1 MTLRTT
7 SHSIQ
12 GFSAFEQTTIFR
24 VIEIFMNSQHTKW
37 MFHSVGYCTDRHERR
52 RVAFREK
59 QSVQQSTE
67 ANWLARARDSRCA
80 VPSKTRPARPCRSLV
95 TADGAQR
102 EREKERQR
110 LSEQHATE
118 ADWLPNSRGCR
129 CVEPSK
135 TRSQFYV
142 PITLVHLCWYNGD
155 MLI

>member
-1 MTLRTT
+1 MFYCSLYSLCVCVCVCVYVYVCVCMYVRMYSCMHVYMRVCMYECIYMSHDMTLRTT

-12 GFSAFEQTTIFR
+12 GFSAFEQTTVFR
-24 VIEIFMNSQHTKW
+24 VIEIFMNRQHTKW

-52 RVAFREK
+52 RVTFRER

-102 EREKERQR
+102 ERE
-110 LSEQHATE
+110 
-118 ADWLPNSRGCR
+118 RG
-129 CVEPSK
+129 
-135 TRSQFYV
+135 
-142 PITLVHLCWYNGD
+142 
-155 MLI
+155 